1 MFKDIDRYKG
11 KYQIN
16 ENGDVKSLNYRGNT
30 KKEKILKP
38 ILRNGYVY
46 VELYGLDGKSRKESI
61 HRLVAETFIE
71 NPNNLP
77 CVNHIDENKTNN
89 NVSNLAW
96 CTHKENSNHGT
107 SPQRLSENAKKH
119 QTWKIAVESS
129 KLKVDQFNL
138 QGDLLKTWDC
148 LADAARDLK
157 VTNATNIVSCCK
169 GKRSTAYGYKWK
181 YHD

>member
-89 NVSNLAW
+89 NVSNL
-96 CTHKENSNHGT
+96 T
-107 SPQRLSENAKKH
+107 
-119 QTWKIAVESS
+119 
-129 KLKVDQFNL
+129 
-138 QGDLLKTWDC
+138 
-148 LADAARDLK
+148 
-157 VTNATNIVSCCK
+157 
-169 GKRSTAYGYKWK
+169 
-181 YHD
+181 